1 MSEMKRLFVLRH
13 NKGGA
18 IIKESNGQPM
28 YFGSKPEAK
37 EARNLIN
44 QHSGN
49 AVVSEG
55 PDHRLFKGV

>member
-1 MSEMKRLFVLRH
+1 MSDVKRLFVLRH
-13 NKGGA
+13 SKGGA